1 MIDKKIYRDGPYS
14 DFICQ
19 GVQHGNILYISGQVG
34 MDAAGHIPDTLAEQ
48 VSVVYDNIKHVLNEY
63 GANMDNIV
71 DEMMLLTDMDDCM
84 ANVNEVFGARQKA
97 YGKKPDVTQTMVA
110 VAALMLPALKVE
122 IKVVAHL

>member
-1 MIDKKIYRDGPYS
+1 METLQKAFS
-14 DFICQ
+14 S
-19 GVQHGNILYISGQVG
+19 QHHKRRGHKTRRGDDEADHG
-34 MDAAGHIPDTLAEQ
+34 AGAT
-48 VSVVYDNIKHVLNEY
+48 
-63 GANMDNIV
+63 MDNIV

-97 YGKKPDVTQTMVA
+97 YGKKPDATQTMVA

>member
-1 MIDKKIYRDGPYS
+1 L
-14 DFICQ
+14 
-19 GVQHGNILYISGQVG
+19 HYISGVT
-34 MDAAGHIPDTLAEQ
+34 DRLAEQ

-71 DEMMLLTDMDDCM
+71 DEMMLLADMDDCM

-97 YGKKPDVTQTMVA
+97 YGKKPDITQTMAA

-122 IKVVAHL
+122 IKVVTHLYAAGFWRAEKACL